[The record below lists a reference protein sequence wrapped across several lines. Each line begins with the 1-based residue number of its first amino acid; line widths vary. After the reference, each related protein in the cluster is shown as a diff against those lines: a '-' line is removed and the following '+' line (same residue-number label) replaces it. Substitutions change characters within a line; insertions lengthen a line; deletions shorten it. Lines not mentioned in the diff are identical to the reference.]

1 MPQPIQHRT
10 SAPTGKQPAMS
21 IPSAPISFTSTKTQL
36 GLTRSQDWIENLLL
50 PNAERLAAVSF
61 FACLPHPLL
70 LPARQWLRGSGIG
83 VAAQDVAAATDE
95 VTGAVSASLLAEAD
109 CSHVMVGH
117 AERRGTFGETDQLVA
132 RKAAAASAAGLTPV
146 VCVGETD
153 MLNAS
158 EAATLTS
165 AQARTVVAAVPPER
179 PLLFLYEPG
188 WAIGGTEAADPV
200 HAGHV
205 LRALQD
211 VAAGHHARF
220 VYGGAVVPGVYTRL
234 RNEAD
239 WDGVAL
245 GRAAQD
251 PLLLTEALD
260 ELTTPK

>member
-1 MPQPIQHRT
+1 
-10 SAPTGKQPAMS
+10 MS
-21 IPSAPISFTSTKTQL
+21 KRSAPISFTSTKAQL
-36 GLTRSQDWIENLLL
+36 GLTRTRDWIDSLLL

-70 LPARQWLRGSGIG
+70 LPAGQWLRGSGIG
-83 VAAQDVAAATDE
+83 VGAQDVATATDE
-95 VTGAVSASLLAEAD
+95 VTGAVSASLLAEVG

-117 AERRGTFGETDQLVA
+117 AERRRAFGETDQLIAHKV
-132 RKAAAASAAGLTPV
+132 AAASGAGLTPV

-153 MLNAS
+153 RLT
-158 EAATLTS
+158 AADAAEVCS
-165 AQARTVVAAVPPER
+165 AQARTVVAAVPPKQ

-200 HAGHV
+200 HACRV
-205 LRALQD
+205 LRALRD
-211 VAAGHHARF
+211 ITAGHHARF

-234 RNEAD
+234 RGEGD

-251 PLLLTEALD
+251 PLLLTEAVD
-260 ELTTPK
+260 ELAVWQ

>member
-1 MPQPIQHRT
+1 
-10 SAPTGKQPAMS
+10 MS
-21 IPSAPISFTSTKTQL
+21 NPSVPISFTSTKTQL
-36 GLTRSQDWIENLLL
+36 GLTRSRDWIESMLL

-70 LPARQWLRGSGIG
+70 LPARQWLQGSGIG

-95 VTGAVSASLLAEAD
+95 VTGAVTASLLAEVG

-117 AERRGTFGETDQLVA
+117 AERRGAFGETDQLVA
-132 RKAAAASAAGLTPV
+132 RKAAAASRAGLTAV

-153 MLNAS
+153 TLPAS
-158 EAATLTS
+158 DAAAVAS
-165 AQARTVVAAVPPER
+165 VQARAVVAAVPPER

-205 LRALQD
+205 LHALRD
-211 VAAGHHARF
+211 VTAGHHARF
-220 VYGGAVVPGVYTRL
+220 VYGGAVAPGVYTRL
-234 RNEAD
+234 RGEGD

-251 PLLLTEALD
+251 PLLLAEVLD
-260 ELTTPK
+260 ELTTPE